1 MASMGLVF
9 GRRWTASIS
18 AFVVLSLAAAAA
30 AAASAQRSAPAR
42 RIGFLGLDSKLQAP
56 LLAGFRDEMRK
67 QGYIEGDNLVI
78 EYRYAEGQFERLPA
92 LALELAAQ
100 NVEVIVTVAPAPVRA
115 AQKAT
120 ATIPIVVITDVT
132 DAMGF
137 AVSLAHPVGNITGIA
152 IQDSELSAKRLDLL
166 RTVVPNMTRV
176 AIMYVASDA
185 HALSAVEAA
194 AKTLAI
200 ATKVYEVRE
209 PNDISAAVV
218 DAKAWGAQGLIQLA
232 SPVFGLH
239 RKILLDSLAA
249 NRMPAAC
256 ERRRHVE
263 EGCLMTYSID
273 LGALF
278 RRMASVTAQIL
289 KGAKPSDVPIEQA
302 REFEFVVNLRTAKA
316 LGLTIPLGV
325 QIQMTDAIK

>member
-1 MASMGLVF
+1 MASMRLVF
-9 GRRWTASIS
+9 GRRWTASII
-18 AFVVLSLAAAAA
+18 AFVLLSLA
-30 AAASAQRSAPAR
+30 AAASAQRSGPAR

-78 EYRYAEGQFERLPA
+78 EYRFAEGHFERLPA
-92 LALELAAQ
+92 LAVELVAQ
-100 NVEVIVTVAPAPVRA
+100 KVEVIVTAAPAPVHA

-120 ATIPIVVITDVT
+120 ATIPIVMITAVA
-132 DAMGF
+132 DAMGL

-166 RTVVPNMTRV
+166 RSVVPNLTRA
-176 AIMYVASDA
+176 AIIYVPGDA
-185 HALSAVEAA
+185 QALSAVEAA

-209 PNDISAAVV
+209 PNDISAAIV

-232 SPVFGLH
+232 SPVFGPH
-239 RKILLDSLAA
+239 RKILIDSLAA

-256 ERRRHVE
+256 ERRLQVE
-263 EGCLMTYSID
+263 DGCLMTYSID

-289 KGAKPSDVPIEQA
+289 RGAKPSDVPIEQA

>member
-1 MASMGLVF
+1 
-9 GRRWTASIS
+9 
-18 AFVVLSLAAAAA
+18 
-30 AAASAQRSAPAR
+30 
-42 RIGFLGLDSKLQAP
+42 
-56 LLAGFRDEMRK
+56 
-67 QGYIEGDNLVI
+67 
-78 EYRYAEGQFERLPA
+78 
-92 LALELAAQ
+92 
-100 NVEVIVTVAPAPVRA
+100 VAPAPVRA

-232 SPVFGLH
+232 SPVFGAH
-239 RKILLDSLAA
+239 RKILVDSLVA
-249 NRMPAAC
+249 NRMPSSC
-256 ERRRHVE
+256 ERRLQVE
-263 EGCLMTYSID
+263 EGCLMTYGTD

-278 RRMASVTAQIL
+278 RRMASATAQIL
-289 KGAKPSDVPIEQA
+289 RGAKPSDVPIEQA

-316 LGLTIPLGV
+316 LGLTIPSAV